1 MVSSG
6 CLILVG
12 WIGVLTCWF
21 ASAAQTSTS
30 LDLVAIVNMLSMH
43 LVTGIEYQWTLP
55 FSSPIFHRF
64 SPMFHGFSPIF
75 HGSSFIFHGFSPNFH
90 RLSPIFHRSCGT
102 SATKSS
108 PPSSTTIF
116 LKGSLAAPAAL
127 GNLEGLRRA
136 RFSVVCFCRGWKDRK
151 HRAEIWCAKCR
162 SIFHTWSLVY
172 NIIPYQ
178 HVPSW
183 LVVWNTWIMTFHI
196 LGIYNHPNWRTPSF
210 FRGVGIPPSS
220 LASVIHLTIGHID
233 FYAHDNI

>member
-30 LDLVAIVNMLSMH
+30 LDLVAIVSMH
-43 LVTGIEYQWTLP
+43 LVTGLEYQWALP
-55 FSSPIFHRF
+55 FSSPIFH
-64 SPMFHGFSPIF
+64 GFSPIV
-75 HGSSFIFHGFSPNFH
+75 HWFSPNFH
-90 RLSPIFHRSCGT
+90 RFSPIFHRSCGT

-162 SIFHTWSLVY
+162 SIFHTWSWV
-172 NIIPYQ
+172 
-178 HVPSW
+178 
-183 LVVWNTWIMTFHI
+183 
-196 LGIYNHPNWRTPSF
+196 
-210 FRGVGIPPSS
+210 
-220 LASVIHLTIGHID
+220 
-233 FYAHDNI
+233 